1 MPRRAKS
8 PRRKRSILWRTRNIF
23 LVMLLLFVAAAAGM
37 VSVFWNKVEL
47 PEASPVLAETTY
59 ICSSEVTGTCTAD
72 NSIAQLS
79 GGEDRELVTYEEI
92 PQVLIDAVC
101 SALCSPP
108 EGLAHRHWTGLDWAH
123 VTPVAGRCPG
133 AYE

>member
-59 ICSSEVTGTCTAD
+59 ICSSEVTGTFTV
-72 NSIAQLS
+72 
-79 GGEDRELVTYEEI
+79 LVPPT
-92 PQVLIDAVC
+92 
-101 SALCSPP
+101 SASTTTSPSARWVA
-108 EGLAHRHWTGLDWAH
+108 ESA
-123 VTPVAGRCPG
+123 VAGPSPATSRPRSS
-133 AYE
+133 